1 MSLKY
6 NTTLTKRDIAHCRE
20 TFLSLRN
27 AECETGESVDP
38 ETIMTS
44 IGYVDVY
51 PDGEVVVYNSVVAR
65 FDDDGD
71 LVYSDDGSNGE
82 E

>member
-6 NTTLTKRDIAHCRE
+6 RLSRRDIDHCRQ

-27 AECETGESVDP
+27 EECETGESADP

-51 PDGEVVVYNSVVAR
+51 PDGEVIGQGQGLLAVIVAR

-71 LVYSDDGSNGE
+71 LVETDDGE